1 MADGGW
7 LNWNAHMSNAYS
19 RLLISLIASLAVV
32 SSAAVAS
39 ARQDPPEDPPP
50 QPAEPESPPPRE
62 KIPPLPDVDMRP
74 TDTGLRFTPGMAR
87 AIAFQFTRQM
97 KWRYELSDEQVKSI
111 EEALGRQIM
120 KLALDTDSPGYR
132 DAIELMMETVIRN
145 DGRLPAEEAK
155 EFARRF
161 KPALPHLDRFFEE
174 SAKQVSSRM
183 NMSQR
188 LKFTADSAPV
198 LMGYKYFR
206 GQIEQWE
213 RGQVAPM
220 NRFGPDGRNRLD
232 DAASESAVE
241 DPAAAA
247 PPEPEHVR
255 VRRQSDNEL
264 GFALE
269 AQLGE
274 WREYVSQATAYYRF
288 TDEQK
293 KAAQGILKDSLDRAA
308 AVRTPAWLEKLR
320 ENRYRR
326 VATGRLGPDV
336 TAAGPWMSQ
345 LMRERAELLKPIDD
359 LFEELKLRIDALP
372 TSEQREAARERIR
385 QAYAKAGLEIK

>member
-1 MADGGW
+1 MFPRFSAPS
-7 LNWNAHMSNAYS
+7 LI
-19 RLLISLIASLAVV
+19 LIISLAFAPTAVGM
-32 SSAAVAS
+32 
-39 ARQDPPEDPPP
+39 RQDPPEDQPP
-50 QPAEPESPPPRE
+50 QPAEPESPPRE
-62 KIPPLPDVDMRP
+62 KIPPMPDVDMRP

-97 KWRYELSDEQVKSI
+97 KWRYELSDDQTQSI

-120 KLALDTDSPGYR
+120 KLARDTDSPGYR
-132 DAIELMMETVIRN
+132 DAIELMMETMIRH

-198 LMGYKYFR
+198 LMGFKYFR

-213 RGQVAPM
+213 RGEVAPM
-220 NRFGPDGRNRLD
+220 NRFGPAGRNQLD
-232 DAASESAVE
+232 DPSRESAVE

-247 PPEPEHVR
+247 AAEPEPERVR

-264 GFALE
+264 TFALE

-293 KAAQGILKDSLDRAA
+293 KAAQGILKDSLDRATA
-308 AVRTPAWLEKLR
+308 IRTPAWLEKLR

-326 VATGRLGPDV
+326 VATNRLGPDV

-385 QAYAKAGLEIK
+385 QAYAKAGLEIR